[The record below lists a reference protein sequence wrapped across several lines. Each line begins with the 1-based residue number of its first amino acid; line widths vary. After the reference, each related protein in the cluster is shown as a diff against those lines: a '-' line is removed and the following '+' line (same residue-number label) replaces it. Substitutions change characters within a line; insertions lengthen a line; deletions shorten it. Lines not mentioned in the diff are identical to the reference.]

1 MELTTEL
8 KKTLWATAD
17 KLRNNMDAA
26 EYKHVVLGL
35 IFLKYISDSFEELY
49 EKLKADEFSDEEDK
63 DEYLAENIFFVP
75 PSARWGYIQHQ
86 RAKLPSIGKDID
98 DAMEAIET
106 DNPSLKGI
114 LPKNYARPALD
125 KKRLG
130 ELIDLIGNI
139 GFSQKGHKSKDLLG
153 RVYEY
158 FLGMFADAE
167 GKRGGQFY
175 TPESIV
181 KLLVAMLEPYTGR
194 IYDGCCGS
202 GGMFVQSE
210 KFIEAHGGKIGDI
223 AVYGQESNPTT
234 YKLCKMNLAIRGIDA
249 KIELGDTFHA
259 DKHKDLKVDYIMAN
273 PPFNVSDW
281 GGESL
286 QDSNLW
292 EFGVPPVGN
301 ANYAWL
307 QLFLKKLNP
316 NGTAGIVLANG
327 SMTTTSGTENQIR
340 EKLVKKSL
348 VDCMVALPSQ
358 LFFNTGIPA
367 CLWFLSRDRKN
378 HKFRD
383 RSNEILFIDA
393 RKMGEMI
400 NRKNRVLT
408 DEDIAGISETYH
420 QWRNKD
426 GNYEDIA
433 GFCKSASLK
442 EVEENSFFLTPGR
455 YVGVEEEED
464 DGIPFEEKVEAITSE
479 LSQQFSE
486 SIELQQRIKENLG
499 KIGIE
504 L

>member
-1 MELTTEL
+1 
-8 KKTLWATAD
+8 
-17 KLRNNMDAA
+17 
-26 EYKHVVLGL
+26 
-35 IFLKYISDSFEELY
+35 
-49 EKLKADEFSDEEDK
+49 
-63 DEYLAENIFFVP
+63 
-75 PSARWGYIQHQ
+75 
-86 RAKLPSIGKDID
+86 
-98 DAMEAIET
+98 
-106 DNPSLKGI
+106 
-114 LPKNYARPALD
+114 
-125 KKRLG
+125 
-130 ELIDLIGNI
+130 
-139 GFSQKGHKSKDLLG
+139 
-153 RVYEY
+153 
-158 FLGMFADAE
+158 
-167 GKRGGQFY
+167 
-175 TPESIV
+175 
-181 KLLVAMLEPYTGR
+181 
-194 IYDGCCGS
+194 
-202 GGMFVQSE
+202 
-210 KFIEAHGGKIGDI
+210 
-223 AVYGQESNPTT
+223 
-234 YKLCKMNLAIRGIDA
+234 
-249 KIELGDTFHA
+249 
-259 DKHKDLKVDYIMAN
+259 MAN

-292 EFGVPPVGN
+292 EFGVPLVGN

-340 EKLVKKSL
+340 EKLVKNSL

-408 DEDIAGISETYH
+408 DDDIAGISETYH

-426 GNYEDIA
+426 GNYKDVA

-442 EVEENSFFLTPGR
+442 EVEENSFVLTPGR